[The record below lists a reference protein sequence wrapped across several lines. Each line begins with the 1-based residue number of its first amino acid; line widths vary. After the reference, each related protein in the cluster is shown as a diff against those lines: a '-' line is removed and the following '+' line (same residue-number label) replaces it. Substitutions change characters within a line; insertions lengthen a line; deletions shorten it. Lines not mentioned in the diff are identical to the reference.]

1 MSEKTITGRTRA
13 LSQKINNVTKLK
25 TDIVSS
31 GSSNQKFLDNIGSLI
46 AGYKIDTDPFKYP
59 ITLGIIVIICILFIS
74 YTIYN
79 YYSEDDQL
87 KIGKSFYG
95 KDIYNYV
102 PIFES
107 KVDNIDGCQERCIR
121 DPSCKGV
128 TFNNS
133 TKMCVGS
140 EEGTLRDEDNNF
152 SAWVKPKDA
161 SKIDFK
167 TGILMSY
174 ADKSKSV
181 DKYKFIPPGIQGD
194 FCFSFNITITDFY
207 HNFGTWRHI
216 FHKGT
221 SMKDPD
227 SSGYV
232 SDYQNWENIVADY
245 PDQCI
250 GVWLAPYTNNMRI
263 CYTTVSN
270 INMKTNNHLHAF
282 IQKCNSLTDECYIT
296 DMVGG
301 NKDHVN
307 MLGDGMDVPP
317 KLIKNVEYIESDLQ
331 NIPINEPVH
340 ITINFRINNVELYVN
355 GKLKKVS
362 PLIGLPDFNDDG
374 MYVMYPKTF
383 KGDISKLSYYP
394 QSIERAKI
402 MKLVNLN
409 NEN

>member
-1 MSEKTITGRTRA
+1 MTDKSMTGRTRA
-13 LSQKINNVTKLK
+13 ISQKIDNVVKLK
-25 TDIVSS
+25 TSTPSVSNPKLL
-31 GSSNQKFLDNIGSLI
+31 GNNNTIA
-46 AGYKIDTDPFKYP
+46 AGYKIDTDPFQYP
-59 ITLGIIVIICILFIS
+59 ITLGVIAMLCILFIS
-74 YTIYN
+74 YVVYN
-79 YYSEDDQL
+79 YYSDDEQL

-95 KDIYNYV
+95 KDIYNYI
-102 PIFES
+102 PIFEN
-107 KVDNIDGCQERCIR
+107 KTKNIDECQERCIR

-128 TFNNS
+128 TLNND

-140 EEGTLRDEDNNF
+140 EEGVLRDEDKGF
-152 SAWVKPKDA
+152 SAWIKPKDA

-174 ADKSKSV
+174 ADKPKSV

-194 FCFSFNITITDFY
+194 FCYSFSITITDFY
-207 HNFGTWRHI
+207 HNFGSWRHI

-221 SMKDPD
+221 PMKDPN

-270 INMKTNNHLHAF
+270 MNMRTNNHLHAF
-282 IQKCNSLTDECYIT
+282 IQKCNSLTEECYIT
-296 DMVGG
+296 DMPGG
-301 NKDHVN
+301 NKDLVN
-307 MLGDGMDVPP
+307 MLGDGDVVPP
-317 KLIKNVEYIESDLQ
+317 KLMKNVEYIESDLQ

-340 ITINFRINNVELYVN
+340 ITINFRINSVELYIN
-355 GKLKKVS
+355 GKLSKVS
-362 PLIGLPDFNDDG
+362 SMTGVPDFNDGG
-374 MYVMYPKTF
+374 MYVMYPKSF
-383 KGDISKLSYYP
+383 KGDLTKLSYYP
-394 QSIERAKI
+394 QSIKREKI

-409 NEN
+409 KQ